1 MEVNRNNIHHT
12 TFFKLIKIVCLLPL
26 VVALSC
32 NNDNSNT
39 TAQENTERKPNIIVI
54 LSDDAGY
61 IDFGCYGGE
70 QIPTPNIDAISA
82 AGVQF
87 TDAYVTA
94 SVCAPSRASLI
105 TGRYQ
110 QRFGFEQ
117 NPSGEPAPGYTRA
130 DMGLDPGQTTIASML
145 KDNGY
150 RTLAIGKWHL
160 GNEEKHY
167 PLNRGFDA
175 FYGFLAG
182 HRSYFGYPGPRS
194 REEALMDNRREVPE
208 DSITYLTDMFTDRAI
223 SFMEEKKEQPFFI
236 YLAYNAVHTPMDAK
250 KEDWNKFASIADT
263 GRRTY
268 AAMMA
273 SLDENVGRVLAALKK
288 NGLED
293 NTLIYFLNDN
303 GGATTNFSDNG
314 PLRGMKG
321 SDWEGGLRVAMM
333 MKWPGQVPAG
343 AVYHRPV
350 SSLDIFAT
358 SLAVAKGDTAALK
371 NKDGVN
377 LMPYI
382 KGEKKEAPHPVL
394 YWRRGVAAAIRE
406 GNWKLIRVET
416 NPILLFDLSKDLS
429 ETVNVAPQNPEVVKH
444 LLAKLSE
451 WEKGLSAQHWGSSYG
466 SKNLILKHRMN
477 VVGRDMERKYP

>member
-1 MEVNRNNIHHT
+1 M
-12 TFFKLIKIVCLLPL
+12 KLTRKVRPGYLNTSKIACLLAL
-26 VVALSC
+26 VTMLSC
-32 NNDNSNT
+32 NNESDDSKPE
-39 TAQENTERKPNIIVI
+39 AASRKPNIIVI

-82 AGVQF
+82 NGVQF
-87 TDAYVTA
+87 SDAYVTA
-94 SVCAPSRASLI
+94 SVCAPSRAGLI

-117 NPSGEPAPGYTRA
+117 NPSGEPAPGFTRA
-130 DMGLDPGQTTIASML
+130 DMGIDPDQTTMASML

-150 RTLAIGKWHL
+150 RTLAVGKWHL

-182 HRSYFGYPGPRS
+182 HRSYFGYPGARS
-194 REEALMDNRREVPE
+194 REEALMDNRQEVPE
-208 DSITYLTDMFTDRAI
+208 DSITYLTDMFTNRAI
-223 SFMEEKKEQPFFI
+223 AFMEEKKEQPFFI

-268 AAMMA
+268 AAMMS
-273 SLDENVGRVLAALKK
+273 SLDQNVGRVLAALKK
-288 NGLED
+288 NGLEE

-333 MKWPGQVPAG
+333 MQWPGHVPAG
-343 AVYHRPV
+343 AVYGHPV

-358 SLAVAKGDTAALK
+358 SLAAAGGDTAALK

-377 LMPYI
+377 LLPYI
-382 KGEKKEAPHPVL
+382 NGTVKDVPHQAL
-394 YWRRGVAAAIRE
+394 YWRRGVAAAVRE

-416 NPILLFDLSKDLS
+416 NPILLFDLKNDLS
-429 ETVNVAPQNPEVVKH
+429 ETKNVAEKNPAVVKH

-477 VVGRDMERKYP
+477 VIGREMERKYP